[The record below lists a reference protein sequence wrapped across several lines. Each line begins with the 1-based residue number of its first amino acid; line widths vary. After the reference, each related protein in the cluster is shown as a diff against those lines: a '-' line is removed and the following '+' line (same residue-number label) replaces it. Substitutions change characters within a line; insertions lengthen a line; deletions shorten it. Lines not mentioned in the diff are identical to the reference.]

1 MGSKKGQKITISGD
15 EFADVIEELVHEYYN
30 RIISDD
36 EVYLALN
43 LKNEKKNVFSLELSI
58 VLSIIAIRLFSI
70 RHNNINLKAY
80 ARERILKK
88 NETDIFKF
96 KEDDINTYEELFDK
110 RYNMFSEL
118 IPEQKSSF
126 EIRSQLLGFTRYLIS
141 QFSDKP
147 EDDNKEIITKCST
160 YIVEFGDIISRLIA
174 NSRLKVTS
182 AWTGKYEFIVTK

>member
-1 MGSKKGQKITISGD
+1 MGSKKGQKITISGY
-15 EFADVIEELVHEYYN
+15 ELADVIEELVHEYYN

-43 LKNEKKNVFSLELSI
+43 LKNEKKNEFSLELSI

-70 RHNNINLKAY
+70 RHNNANLKTY
-80 ARERILKK
+80 VRERILKK

-182 AWTGKYEFIVTK
+182 AWTGKYEFVVTK